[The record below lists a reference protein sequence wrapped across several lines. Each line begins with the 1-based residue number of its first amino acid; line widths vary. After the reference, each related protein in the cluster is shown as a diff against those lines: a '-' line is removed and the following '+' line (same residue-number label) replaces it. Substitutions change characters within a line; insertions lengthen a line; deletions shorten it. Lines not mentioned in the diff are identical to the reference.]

1 MGFDFLSRAAKFLQ
15 EQKEYKRWLAAFLCL
30 AIVVVFGTVT
40 ALKMY
45 GQAMTH
51 QVKVLDCAYQ
61 VHEHTEDCYEED
73 EEGEQILICGLAD
86 YVAHVHND
94 DCYDAKQNL
103 VCLLEERPPHEHS
116 EDCYEEEDILIC
128 EEEESEGSQEEAPD
142 SQPEENTT
150 PEEVEAPEE
159 SPAEESKPEEDTSVT
174 TETVTELACENEEHT
189 HSYSCYS

>member
-1 MGFDFLSRAAKFLQ
+1 MGFDFLSQAAKFLQ

-30 AIVVVFGTVT
+30 AMVVVFGTVT

-159 SPAEESKPEEDTSVT
+159 SWHVKKKNIPIPIAATAKAAAVRRKNIVM
-174 TETVTELACENEEHT
+174 ETDATRRH
-189 HSYSCYS
+189 